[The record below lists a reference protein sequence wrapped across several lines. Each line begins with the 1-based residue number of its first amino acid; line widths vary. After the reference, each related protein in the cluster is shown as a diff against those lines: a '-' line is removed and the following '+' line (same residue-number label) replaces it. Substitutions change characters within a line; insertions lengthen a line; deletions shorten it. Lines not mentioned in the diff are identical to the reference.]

1 LKPALK
7 VAFGTL
13 VIYAIV
19 WAGSFHFH
27 DELDRPLLLAVNH
40 SSTLPGLN
48 ALMILVTDFSVP
60 YVAVLLSLWGLGAEA
75 VERGFVRARALEIAF
90 PVVGC
95 GIALW
100 LSISFLPTYT
110 EWTAPLAT
118 SLLAIAG
125 LFWAGRSYRRLPPE
139 TLTRLRRAFWLSLL
153 SILIVEACI
162 ELLVWHTPFR
172 PRPFAHEN
180 ALWNSALLAVPDE
193 YVRHGN
199 SYVSGHAAALF
210 ALLTPFIWAVR
221 RASLKILLLAWATL
235 HAISRV
241 YVAAHFPYCVVMAS
255 FLGASVGTLLVWAT
269 VGVKARAGWAPAG
282 TAAYRAAEDTRIGA
296 ES

>member
-13 VIYAIV
+13 VIYTIV

-27 DELDRPLLLAVNH
+27 DEFERPLLFAVNRT
-40 SSTLPGLN
+40 SALPGLN
-48 ALMILVTDFSVP
+48 ALMILITDFSVP
-60 YVAVLLSLWGLGAEA
+60 YVAVLLCLWGLGAEA
-75 VERGFVRARALEIAF
+75 IERGLVRAKTLEIAF
-90 PVVGC
+90 PIVGC

-100 LSISFLPTYT
+100 LSIWLIPTYT
-110 EWTAPLAT
+110 EWTAPLMTAI
-118 SLLAIAG
+118 LAIAG
-125 LFWAGRSYRRLPPE
+125 LWWAGRSYRRFPPA
-139 TLTRLRRAFWLSLL
+139 TLARFRRAFWLSAL
-153 SILIVEACI
+153 SIFIVEACI
-162 ELLVWHTPFR
+162 EILVWHTPFR

-180 ALWNSALLAVPDE
+180 ALWNSALLAIPDE

-210 ALLTPFIWAVR
+210 ALLTPFVWAVR
-221 RASLKILLLAWATL
+221 RTGLRILLVAWATL

-241 YVAAHFPYCVVMAS
+241 YVAAHFPYCVLMAS
-255 FLGASVGTLLVWAT
+255 FLGASIATLLVWAT
-269 VGVKARAGWAPAG
+269 VGVHARARASEAPA
-282 TAAYRAAEDTRIGA
+282 YREEERGRVGA

>member
-13 VIYAIV
+13 LIYTIV

-27 DELDRPLLLAVNH
+27 DEVERRLLLAVNH
-40 SSTLPGLN
+40 SASVPGLN
-48 ALMILVTDFSVP
+48 ALMILITDFSVP

-75 VERGFVRARALEIAF
+75 IERGWVRAKTLEIAY

-95 GIALW
+95 AIAVW
-100 LSISFLPTYT
+100 LSIWLVPTYT
-110 EWTAPLAT
+110 EWSAPLAT
-118 SLLAIAG
+118 AVLAIVG
-125 LFWAGRSYRRLPPE
+125 LAWAGRSYRRLPAE
-139 TLTRLRRAFWLSLL
+139 TLGRLRRAFWLSAL
-153 SILIVEACI
+153 SILVAEACI

-193 YVRHGN
+193 FVRHGN

-210 ALLTPFIWAVR
+210 ALLTPFVFAVR
-221 RASLKILLLAWATL
+221 RTSVKILLFAWASV
-235 HAISRV
+235 HALSRV
-241 YVAAHFPYCVVMAS
+241 YVAAHFPYCVLMGS
-255 FLGASVGTLLVWAT
+255 FLGASMATLLVWAT
-269 VGVKARAGWAPAG
+269 VGVNPRARQVAAPSPPYG
-282 TAAYRAAEDTRIGA
+282 ERERGSIGA

>member
-1 LKPALK
+1 LKTALK
-7 VAFGTL
+7 VALGTL
-13 VIYAIV
+13 AIYTIV

-27 DELDRPLLLAVNH
+27 DEFDRRLLLAVNH
-40 SSTLPGLN
+40 SSRIPGLN

-75 VERGFVRARALEIAF
+75 IERGFVRARTLEVAF
-90 PVVGC
+90 PLVGC

-100 LSISFLPTYT
+100 LSLTFVSTYT
-110 EWTAPLAT
+110 EWSAPLAT

-125 LFWAGRSYRRLPPE
+125 LFWAGRSYRRLPSE
-139 TLTRLRRAFWLSLL
+139 TLRRLRRAFWLSLL

-221 RASLKILLLAWATL
+221 RRSLKLGLLAWATL
-235 HAISRV
+235 HAASRV

-255 FLGASVGTLLVWAT
+255 FLGVSIPTLLVWAT
-269 VGVKARAGWAPAG
+269 GGMGARSGWASAET
-282 TAAYRAAEDTRIGA
+282 TAYGGAEASRIGV